1 MYGRVHVSTV
11 IADVTFGNAC
21 YRRTEH
27 RLRGAARTTCF
38 GEGRRTVI
46 KRAKD
51 NQFRGKKKK
60 RKKDRDVAFNLSYS
74 SSLCFAL
81 NVAPIFF
88 KLSRRLI
95 PGIPIKY
102 KLRCD

>member
-27 RLRGAARTTCF
+27 RLRGAARTACL

-51 NQFRGKKKK
+51 NQFRGKK
-60 RKKDRDVAFNLSYS
+60 
-74 SSLCFAL
+74 
-81 NVAPIFF
+81 
-88 KLSRRLI
+88 RRRI
-95 PGIPIKY
+95 AT
-102 KLRCD
+102 